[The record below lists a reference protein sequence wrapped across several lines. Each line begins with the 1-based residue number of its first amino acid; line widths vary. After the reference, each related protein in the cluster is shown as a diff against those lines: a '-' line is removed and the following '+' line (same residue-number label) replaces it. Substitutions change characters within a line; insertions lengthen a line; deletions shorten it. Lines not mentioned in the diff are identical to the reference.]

1 MKKNAIVKRMESN
14 EKRYAEYEE
23 LLIKRDQLAREAGSI
38 LTAYTKE
45 FGDMINANFELKI
58 KCIKTK
64 KAISYCHR
72 MMNRGLTVN
81 VDLMNNALDK
91 EMKLYNDQ
99 LRDMIEDTKNAKDS
113 KMISE
118 FRLSRARKIYRR
130 LAKILHP
137 DMNGAT
143 KVNAKLS
150 DLWDRI
156 YQAYLR
162 SDADELENLEAL
174 VHRTMEDLGSD
185 VFEVKIDNIEERIEK
200 IENQINDFISSEPY
214 IYKEYLLDD
223 EKKEAYRDQL
233 QDEHSEYEDYLKTL
247 TNALNDLL
255 QQGGV
260 TITWQMN

>member
-1 MKKNAIVKRMESN
+1 MKKNAIVKKMESSD
-14 EKRYAEYEE
+14 KRYAEYED

-58 KCIKTK
+58 KCIRTK

-72 MMNRGLTVN
+72 MMNRGLSVN
-81 VDLMNNALDK
+81 VDLMNETLDK

-99 LRDMIEDTKNAKDS
+99 LQCMLEDTKNAKNS
-113 KMISE
+113 GMIDE
-118 FRLSRARKIYRR
+118 FRLSRSKKIYRR

-143 KVNAKLS
+143 KENTKLS

-162 SDADELENLEAL
+162 SDVDELENLEVL
-174 VHRTMEDLGSD
+174 VHKTMEGLGGKAFD
-185 VFEVKIDNIEERIEK
+185 VKIDNIEERIEK

-223 EKKEAYRDQL
+223 EKKAAYRDQL
-233 QDEHSEYEDYLKTL
+233 RDEHLEYEDYLKML
-247 TNALNDLL
+247 TDALNELL
-255 QQGGV
+255 KQGEV